1 MKDINIS
8 RRKKE
13 NPESHNQHR
22 IEYPELVMKVISEA
36 EVILEVL
43 DARFWRET
51 RNYEIEKEIRKKGK
65 KIIYVLNKS
74 DLVDRKKIVA
84 EMISN
89 KMLPYVFVSC
99 KNRKGSSDLRK
110 KIKIEAKRLN
120 MKAVLIGLI
129 GYPNTGKSSLI
140 NLLKGTRV
148 ARVSPESG
156 YTKGIQRVKISEG
169 IYLIDTPGVIPSY
182 ENANKEDKDL
192 FKHAQINVRVW
203 DKIREPEMVINSLIE
218 KYKGIIEKFYSVDS
232 EGDSE
237 ILLEKLGRKKGF
249 LLKGNEVDKD
259 RTARQILRDFQ
270 EGKIRI

>member
-1 MKDINIS
+1 MTKLNIA

-22 IEYPELVMKVISEA
+22 VEYPELVMKVISEA

-43 DARFWRET
+43 DARFWKET
-51 RNYEIEKEIRKKGK
+51 RNFEIEKEIRKKGK
-65 KIIYVLNKS
+65 KIIYVLNKA

-84 EMISN
+84 EMMSY

-99 KNRKGSSDLRK
+99 KNRRGSSDLRK

-120 MKAVLIGLI
+120 MRKVNIGLI

-140 NLLKGTRV
+140 NLMRGSRV
-148 ARVSPESG
+148 SRVSPESG

-169 IYLIDTPGVIPSY
+169 IYIIDTPGVIPSY

-192 FKHAQINVRVW
+192 FKHTQINVRTW
-203 DKIREPEMVINSLIE
+203 DKVKEPEMLINSLIG
-218 KYKGIIEKFYSVDS
+218 KYPLLIENFYDINS

-237 ILLEKLGRKKGF
+237 ILLEELGRKKGF

-259 RTARQILRDFQ
+259 RTARLILRDFQ